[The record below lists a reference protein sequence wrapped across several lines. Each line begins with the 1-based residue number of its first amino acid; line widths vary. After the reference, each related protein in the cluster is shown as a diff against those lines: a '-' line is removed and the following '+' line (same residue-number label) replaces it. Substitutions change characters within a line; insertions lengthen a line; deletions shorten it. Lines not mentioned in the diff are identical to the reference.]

1 MKNTAYKNILVLLFC
16 LYEFSKNT
24 LNISVINRREMHNSN
39 NLVVTAIPK
48 DHSFDKGGNSV
59 TSVKLLANSLKNL
72 SKEGSCER
80 KSTTKTTTV
89 IIISSAR
96 YRLSFIVETI
106 KYVNINKGTI
116 IATKYNTLLLSE
128 SEFVSLFIT
137 LNIRIKYKM
146 NTKNNE
152 FL

>member
-24 LNISVINRREMHNSN
+24 LNIRVINRREMHNSN
-39 NLVVTAIPK
+39 NLVVTAIPN

-96 YRLSFIVETI
+96 YRLSFIVDTI
-106 KYVNINKGTI
+106 KYVNISNGTM

-137 LNIRIKYKM
+137 LNIRIKYKI